1 MYANDQNLILFITV
15 FQNIILNKNS
25 GNFDEA
31 YRFLSFARQI
41 TSALET
47 RDKILNLALEQFTKY
62 GVRSTTMDD
71 IARLMGISKKTL
83 YQEFKDKRELIHST
97 FSLLLDL
104 EKRELTEILRADLDA
119 IDHLVEIS
127 KMIRYRLQTIN
138 PLTILEIQK
147 YFPES
152 WTLFEEYRDSVI
164 VVNLERI
171 IEEGKQSGYFRT
183 EVDSGIM
190 ARMRVNQISSAMD
203 PVKVANPDYDLIEE
217 QLQTMDHFLHGI
229 FTEKGREAY
238 RLQKT
243 K

>member
-1 MYANDQNLILFITV
+1 M
-15 FQNIILNKNS
+15 
-25 GNFDEA
+25 
-31 YRFLSFARQI
+31 
-41 TSALET
+41 ET

-83 YQEFKDKRELIHST
+83 YQEFRDKRELIHST
-97 FSLLLDL
+97 FSLLLDV
-104 EKRELTEILRADLDA
+104 EKQELSEILRADLDA
-119 IDHLVEIS
+119 IDHLVEVS
-127 KMIRYRLQTIN
+127 KMIRHRLQTIN

-152 WTLFEEYRDSVI
+152 WTLFEEFRDRVI
-164 VVNLERI
+164 LVNLERI
-171 IEEGKQSGYFRT
+171 IEEGKQNGYFRT
-183 EVDSGIM
+183 EVDTGIM

-203 PVKVANPDYDLIEE
+203 PAKVANPDYDLVEE